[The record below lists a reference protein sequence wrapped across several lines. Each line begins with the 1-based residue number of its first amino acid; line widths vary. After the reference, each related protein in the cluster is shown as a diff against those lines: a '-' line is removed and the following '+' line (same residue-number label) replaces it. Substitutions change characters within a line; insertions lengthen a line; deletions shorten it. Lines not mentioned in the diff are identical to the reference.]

1 MPTPG
6 FAELTDCTHYR
17 FKASLFTY
25 NAALFGLLALVLA
38 TAGCSSIASAPG
50 SGSQQNGSQGNNG
63 STSSP
68 AAPTVSPTQATVA
81 SGGQLQ
87 FTATVSNSADTGV
100 NWKASAGTISP
111 SGMFTAPKVSNTT
124 QVTVTAAR
132 TTDPTKSATVQVTV
146 QAKALPAKLVI
157 GTDSLPPATTGT
169 VYAADLSALGG
180 LSPYSWRLASGTLP
194 AGLTFSSSGVLTG
207 TPSRP
212 GSFAFVASVS
222 DSSNQQA
229 TQSYSLTVAGNT
241 STGNTGGFD
250 GPAELPLV
258 YVQSALADTPAPG
271 ATITVAAGGDFQA
284 ALNSAQCGDTIA
296 LQAGA
301 TFSGNFVVPAKNCD
315 AAHWIIIRTSAA
327 DSVLPPEGTRITP
340 CFAGVASLPG
350 RPSFGCSSTKNVMAK
365 IVYAGF
371 GSQPL
376 QLASGVNYVRF
387 LGLEIT
393 RTSPGNVIYD
403 LVSLQKGSPGDHLI
417 FDRVWIHGTAQDE
430 TTRGLAL
437 GGSTYVAVVDSFFS
451 DFHCVAIS
459 GACGDSQ
466 AINGGL
472 GDLPM
477 GPYKIVDNYLE
488 AAGENLMFGGGPAT
502 QTPQDIEIR
511 LNYFFKPLIWMRG
524 RPGYVGGTS
533 GNPFIVKN
541 HLEFKNAVRV
551 LFEGNVLQN
560 AWGGFSQIGY
570 SILLTP
576 KNQNGHCA
584 VCVVHD
590 ITIRYSTIS
599 HVGGGIVMGNGKSD
613 SGALPLGAWNESIH
627 DLVIDDVNAT
637 AYNGGGYF
645 FEEVNGNPLS
655 ALHDVA
661 INHVTAVGTDV
672 SAMLVSGNDLTNP
685 PMSHFSWTNNI
696 FASGIGVISTGA
708 GGSENCAFHAGG
720 PGGILASCYNPYA
733 FRHNALIAA
742 TGKWPTG
749 NYAPATIGA
758 VQFVNYNNGSGGNYQ
773 LQSKSPYRNAGTDGT
788 DLGADTITLNSLIA
802 GVAP

>member
-6 FAELTDCTHYR
+6 FAELTECTTYR
-17 FKASLFTY
+17 FKASLFAY
-25 NAALFGLLALVLA
+25 NAALGCLLALVLA
-38 TAGCSSIASAPG
+38 TAGCSSISSAPASG
-50 SGSQQNGSQGNNG
+50 SPNGSQQNNG
-63 STSSP
+63 SAPNP
-68 AAPTVSPTQATVA
+68 AAPTVSPSQAVVA

-100 NWKASAGTISP
+100 IWKASAGTITT
-111 SGMFTAPKVSNTT
+111 SGMFTAPKVSSTT
-124 QVTVTAAR
+124 QVTVTASR
-132 TTDPTKSATVQVTV
+132 TSDPTKSGTVAVTV
-146 QAKALPAKLVI
+146 QAKAVPAKLVI
-157 GTDSLPPATTGT
+157 GTTSLPAATTGS
-169 VYAADLSALGG
+169 VYAADLSAAGG
-180 LSPYSWRLASGTLP
+180 LAPYSWKLASGTPP
-194 AGLTFSSSGVLTG
+194 AGLTLSSGGALTG
-207 TPSRP
+207 TPSRS
-212 GSFAFVASVS
+212 GSFTFVASVS

-229 TQSYSLTVAGNT
+229 TQTYSLTVAGNT
-241 STGNTGGFD
+241 GTGNAGGFD
-250 GPAELPLV
+250 GPAELPQV

-271 ATITVAAGGDFQA
+271 ATIAVAAGGDFQS
-284 ALNSAQCGDTIA
+284 ALNSAQCGDTIT

-301 TFSGNFVVPAKNCD
+301 TFSGNFLVPAKNCD

-327 DSVLPPEGTRITP
+327 DSALPPEGTRITP

-350 RPSFGCSSTKNVMAK
+350 RPSFACSSTKNVMAK

-376 QLASGVNYVRF
+376 QLASGINYVRF

-403 LVSLQKGSPGDHLI
+403 LVSLQNSGPADHLI

-437 GGSTYVAVVDSFFS
+437 GGSTYVGVVDSFFS

-466 AINGGL
+466 AIDGGL

-511 LNYFFKPLIWMRG
+511 LNYFFKPLMWMRG
-524 RPGYVGGTS
+524 RPGFVGGTS

-599 HVGGGIVMGNGKSD
+599 HVGGGIVMGNGRSD
-613 SGALPLGAWNESIH
+613 SGALPIGAWNESIH
-627 DLVIDDVNAT
+627 DLVIDDVSAT

-661 INHVTAVGTDV
+661 VNHVTAVGTDV

-696 FASGIGVISTGA
+696 LATGIGVISTG
-708 GGSENCAFHAGG
+708 GGSENCAYHAGG
-720 PGGILASCYNPYA
+720 PGGILTSCYSPYV
-733 FRHNALIAA
+733 FRQNALIAP

-749 NYAPATIGA
+749 NFAPATIGT
-758 VQFVNYNNGSGGNYQ
+758 VHFVDYNNGSGGNYQ
-773 LQSKSPYRNAGTDGT
+773 LQSNSPYKNAGSDGT
-788 DLGADTITLNSLIA
+788 DLGADTSALNSLIA

>member
-1 MPTPG
+1 
-6 FAELTDCTHYR
+6 
-17 FKASLFTY
+17 
-25 NAALFGLLALVLA
+25 
-38 TAGCSSIASAPG
+38 
-50 SGSQQNGSQGNNG
+50 
-63 STSSP
+63 
-68 AAPTVSPTQATVA
+68 
-81 SGGQLQ
+81 
-87 FTATVSNSADTGV
+87 
-100 NWKASAGTISP
+100 
-111 SGMFTAPKVSNTT
+111 
-124 QVTVTAAR
+124 
-132 TTDPTKSATVQVTV
+132 
-146 QAKALPAKLVI
+146 
-157 GTDSLPPATTGT
+157 

-376 QLASGVNYVRF
+376 QLASGVNYIRF